1 MLEAFM
7 KGKTSIAKDLVSP
20 SKVGT
25 VLDQSNLTNYHF
37 LPCLDRAGLRRFR
50 FHELRHTFGSLL
62 IRDGASLAY
71 VKDQMGHSSI
81 QVTVDTYGHLIP
93 GADIAWVDR
102 LDVKTKPQQNAT
114 PAQLEVMSETEIP
127 PEVVDLIGGPT
138 RIRTWNQQIMSLL
151 L

>member
-1 MLEAFM
+1 M
-7 KGKTSIAKDLVSP
+7 
-20 SKVGT
+20 GT
-25 VLDQSNLTNYHF
+25 VIDQSNLTNYHF

-50 FHELRHTFGSLL
+50 FHDLRHTFGSLL
-62 IRDGASLAY
+62 MQDGASLVY

-102 LDVKTKPQQNAT
+102 LDVKTTLRQNAT
-114 PAQLEVMSETEIP
+114 PAQPDVMSETDIP
-127 PEVVDLIGGPT
+127 PEVADLIGGPT
-138 RIRTWNQQIMSLL
+138 RTRTWNQQIMSLL